1 MNDTLS
7 IRLGEKLALALEDEA
22 RQTGLTKGEI
32 ARQALETRLNQ
43 RGKLRVMNRYFG
55 VIAGTPDLSTNKAYR
70 RKWKRPTA

>member
-7 IRLGEKLALALEDEA
+7 IRLGEKLALALQDEA

-32 ARQALETRLNQ
+32 TRQALATRLNQ

-55 VIAGTPDLSTNKAYR
+55 VIAGPADLSTNKAYR